1 MDGCGHSVDCFHHG
15 ERQPPEGSRER
26 ILKKRGQHGGAV
38 VSASPHTTTARGS
51 NLVYKR
57 LFIYIKEWRL
67 EE

>member
-1 MDGCGHSVDCFHHG
+1 MWTVFTTENASHQWAAESEF
-15 ERQPPEGSRER
+15 ERKEGSTVGRW
-26 ILKKRGQHGGAV
+26 LVV

-57 LFIYIKEWRL
+57 LFIYIKEWRM